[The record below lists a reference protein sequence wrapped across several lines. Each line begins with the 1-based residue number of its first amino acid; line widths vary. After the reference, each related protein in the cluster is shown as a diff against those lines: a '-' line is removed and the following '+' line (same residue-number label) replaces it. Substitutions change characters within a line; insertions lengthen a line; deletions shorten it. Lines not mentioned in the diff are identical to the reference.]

1 METENRVYKRKI
13 YERMLQWKHSKD
25 GKSALLIKGARRVGK
40 STVAEA
46 FAKNEYTSYLV
57 VNFDNAPQAVWEAV
71 ANIADLDNFF
81 FQLQFIYQVR
91 LIE

>member
-46 FAKNEYTSYLV
+46 FAKNEYASYLV

-81 FQLQFIYQVR
+81 FQLQFIYQV
-91 LIE
+91 